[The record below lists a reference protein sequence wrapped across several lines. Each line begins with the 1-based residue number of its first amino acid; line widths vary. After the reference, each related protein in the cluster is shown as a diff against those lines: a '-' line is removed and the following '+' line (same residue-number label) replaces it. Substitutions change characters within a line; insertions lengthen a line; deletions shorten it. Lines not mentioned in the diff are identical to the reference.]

1 MFLPK
6 APAAGSSQRGQEVPD
21 PDASASFRDLS
32 EFLPVFAGFVKTQR
46 TQKPHKLK
54 SDL

>member
-6 APAAGSSQRGQEVPD
+6 APAAGSSQRGREVPD